1 MSEKPE
7 SPPAPPVNRGD
18 AWARSTMWL
27 GIVLFFVVGG
37 IYVFKSC
44 RDIPGDVIDKTGQA
58 IGKAGNALATVAA
71 AFNRGTV
78 TTSFLSYATS
88 ISNNHY
94 LQFATLRQT
103 EVFTQTDEAS
113 TGFGKY
119 KLPEVIVEARAP
131 VEFTYYLD
139 LNAKWQLVIKDNVF
153 YVIAPRIQFNK
164 PAVDA
169 SAIQYEVRKDSVLR
183 KYYPFA
189 SSPAQVQEELKKS
202 ITFLANRRA
211 RENVNLVR
219 ETGRRQTTEFVE
231 RWLMKTFTDGK
242 QYPVKVYFPGESYP
256 GESLPGGNTFNDLP
270 AR

>member
-1 MSEKPE
+1 MSEKSEP
-7 SPPAPPVNRGD
+7 PPAPPVRRGD
-18 AWARSTMWL
+18 SWARSTMWM
-27 GIVLFFVVGG
+27 GIVLFLVVGG
-37 IYVFKSC
+37 AYVFKSC
-44 RDIPGDVIDKTGQA
+44 RDVPGDLIDKTGQA

-71 AFNRGTV
+71 AFNQGTG

-113 TGFGKY
+113 TGFGY
-119 KLPEVIVEARAP
+119 IPLPEVIVEARAP

-139 LNAKWQLVIKDNVF
+139 LNAKWQLLLKENVF
-153 YVIAPRIQFNK
+153 YVRAPPIQFNK

-189 SSPAQVQEELKKS
+189 SSPAQAQEELKKS

-211 RENVNLVR
+211 RENVSLVR

-231 RWLMKTFTDGK
+231 RWLMKSFTDGK
-242 QYPVKVYFPGESYP
+242 QYPVKVYFADESP
-256 GESLPGGNTFNDLP
+256 PDGNTFNDLP
-270 AR
+270 GR

>member
-1 MSEKPE
+1 MSEKSEP
-7 SPPAPPVNRGD
+7 PPAPPVSRGD
-18 AWARSTMWL
+18 SWARSTMWM

-119 KLPEVIVEARAP
+119 QLPEVIVEARAP

-139 LNAKWQLVIKDNVF
+139 LNAKWQLLVKENVL
-153 YVIAPRIQFNK
+153 YVLAPPIQFNK

-169 SAIQYEVRKDSVLR
+169 SAIQYEVRKDSVFR
-183 KYYPFA
+183 NT
-189 SSPAQVQEELKKS
+189 AQAQANLKQS

-231 RWLMKTFTDGK
+231 RWLLKAFTDGK
-242 QYPVKVYFPGESYP
+242 QYPVKVYFPDESFP
-256 GESLPGGNTFNDLP
+256 GGSPPGGNTFNDLP
-270 AR
+270 PR

>member
-1 MSEKPE
+1 
-7 SPPAPPVNRGD
+7 
-18 AWARSTMWL
+18 MWM
-27 GIVLFFVVGG
+27 GIVLFLVVGG
-37 IYVFKSC
+37 VFVFKSC
-44 RDIPGDVIDKTGQA
+44 RDVPGDLIDKTGQA

-113 TGFGKY
+113 TGFGY
-119 KLPEVIVEARAP
+119 IPLPEVIVEARAP

-139 LNAKWQLVIKDNVF
+139 LNAKWQLLVKDNVF
-153 YVIAPRIQFNK
+153 YVLAPPIQFNK

-169 SAIQYEVRKDSVLR
+169 SAIQYEVRKGIVFR
-183 KYYPFA
+183 N
-189 SSPAQVQEELKKS
+189 AQAQENLKQS

-231 RWLMKTFTDGK
+231 RWLMKAFTDGK
-242 QYPVKVYFPGESYP
+242 QYPVKVYFPDESFP
-256 GESLPGGNTFNDLP
+256 GESPPGGNTFNDLP
-270 AR
+270 PR

>member
-1 MSEKPE
+1 MSEKSEP
-7 SPPAPPVNRGD
+7 PPAPPVSRRD
-18 AWARSTMWL
+18 SWARSTMWM
-27 GIVLFFVVGG
+27 GIVLFLVVGG
-37 IYVFKSC
+37 VFVFKSC
-44 RDIPGDVIDKTGQA
+44 RDVPGDLIDKTGQA

-113 TGFGKY
+113 TGFGY
-119 KLPEVIVEARAP
+119 IPLPEVIVEARAP

-139 LNAKWQLVIKDNVF
+139 LNAKWQLLVKDNVF

-169 SAIQYEVRKDSVLR
+169 SAIQYEVRKDPFVR
-183 KYYPFA
+183 KFNPFA
-189 SSPAQVQEELKKS
+189 SAPAKVQEDLKES

-231 RWLMKTFTDGK
+231 RWLMKNYTDGK
-242 QYPVKVYFPGESYP
+242 QYPVKVYFADESP
-256 GESLPGGNTFNDLP
+256 PGGNPITDLP
-270 AR
+270 PR

>member
-1 MSEKPE
+1 
-7 SPPAPPVNRGD
+7 
-18 AWARSTMWL
+18 MWM
-27 GIVLFFVVGG
+27 GIVLFLVVGG
-37 IYVFKSC
+37 VYVFKSC
-44 RDIPGDVIDKTGQA
+44 RDVPGDLIDKTGQA

-113 TGFGKY
+113 TGFGSY
-119 KLPEVIVEARAP
+119 RYRWPEVIVEARAP

-139 LNAKWQLVIKDNVF
+139 LNAKWQLLVKENVF
-153 YVIAPRIQFNK
+153 YVLAPPIQFNK

-169 SAIQYEVRKDSVLR
+169 SAIQYEVRKDSVFR
-183 KYYPFA
+183 NTTQ
-189 SSPAQVQEELKKS
+189 AQENLKQS

-211 RENVNLVR
+211 KENVNLVR

-231 RWLMKTFTDGK
+231 RWLMKAFTDGK
-242 QYPVKVYFPGESYP
+242 QYPVKVYFADESP
-256 GESLPGGNTFNDLP
+256 PGGNPITDLP
-270 AR
+270 PR

>member
-1 MSEKPE
+1 MSEKSEP
-7 SPPAPPVNRGD
+7 PPAPPASRGD
-18 AWARSTMWL
+18 SWARSTMWM
-27 GIVLFFVVGG
+27 GIVLFLVVGG
-37 IYVFKSC
+37 AYVFKSC
-44 RDIPGDVIDKTGQA
+44 RDVPGDLIDKTGQA

-71 AFNRGTV
+71 AFNQGTV

-113 TGFGKY
+113 TGFGY
-119 KLPEVIVEARAP
+119 IPLPEVIVEARAP

-139 LNAKWQLVIKDNVF
+139 LNAKWQLLVKDNVF
-153 YVIAPRIQFNK
+153 YVLAPPIQFNK

-169 SAIQYEVRKDSVLR
+169 SAIRYEVRKDSVFR
-183 KYYPFA
+183 NT
-189 SSPAQVQEELKKS
+189 AQAQENLKQS

-211 RENVNLVR
+211 RENINLVR

-231 RWLMKTFTDGK
+231 RWLMKTYTDGK
-242 QYPVKVYFPGESYP
+242 QYPVKVYFADESFPGESP
-256 GESLPGGNTFNDLP
+256 PGGNKFNDLP
-270 AR
+270 GR

>member
-1 MSEKPE
+1 MSEKSEP
-7 SPPAPPVNRGD
+7 PPVPPVTRGD
-18 AWARSTMWL
+18 SWARSTMWM
-27 GIVLFFVVGG
+27 GIVLLLVVGG
-37 IYVFKSC
+37 VYVFKSC
-44 RDIPGDVIDKTGQA
+44 RDVPGDLT
-58 IGKAGNALATVAA
+58 
-71 AFNRGTV
+71 FNRGTV

-113 TGFGKY
+113 TGFGY
-119 KLPEVIVEARAP
+119 IPLPEVIVEARAP

-139 LNAKWQLVIKDNVF
+139 LNAKWQLLVKDNVF
-153 YVIAPRIQFNK
+153 YVLAPPIQFNK

-169 SAIQYEVRKDSVLR
+169 SAIRYEVRKDSVFR
-183 KYYPFA
+183 NT
-189 SSPAQVQEELKKS
+189 AQAQENLKQS

-211 RENVNLVR
+211 RENINLVR

-231 RWLMKTFTDGK
+231 RWLMKTYTDGK
-242 QYPVKVYFPGESYP
+242 QYPVKVYFAD
-256 GESLPGGNTFNDLP
+256 ESLPSGNAFNDLP